1 MTAQPFDPSHPESWP
16 LVMSF
21 AEVCAVLRIAART
34 AYRLRQ
40 THRFPIPEF
49 TPRLASTPRYHRD
62 DVLQALKSRSGQAS
76 ALERRK
82 ALHHVR

>member
-1 MTAQPFDPSHPESWP
+1 MSAAPFDPSQPDTWP

-21 AEVCAVLRIAART
+21 AEVCQVLRTSART
-34 AYRLRQ
+34 GHRLRQ
-40 THRFPIPEF
+40 THRFPIPELQ
-49 TPRLASTPRYHRD
+49 PRLANIPRYHRD

-82 ALHHVR
+82 ALHLR